1 MVGGASK
8 FRCSRIND
16 SLADDDGI
24 TADRR
29 RDKLPVLRRHCQPV
43 KLGRPISGL
52 CSGTN
57 TVSAWLNSRAICR
70 MTRFRSVGFEHQGER
85 VASKSG

>member
-43 KLGRPISGL
+43 KALAAHLGALLRHEHGL
-52 CSGTN
+52 GMVELTGDSPDDPF
-57 TVSAWLNSRAICR
+57 SRR
-70 MTRFRSVGFEHQGER
+70 
-85 VASKSG
+85 

>member
-1 MVGGASK
+1 MIASLTTTASPLIAAETGC
-8 FRCSRIND
+8 RCFVVTVSR
-16 SLADDDGI
+16 L
-24 TADRR
+24 
-29 RDKLPVLRRHCQPV
+29 

-57 TVSAWLNSRAICR
+57 TVSAWLNSRAIRR
-70 MTRFRSVGFEHQGER
+70 MTRFRGVDFEHQGER